1 MAARDTA
8 NALRTLVA
16 SARGVA
22 ANLPNLE
29 PQLHLLETCRDV
41 MDKSV
46 SLMQEA
52 KVAVEDPDNPDN
64 RQRLAQVCI

>member
-22 ANLPNLE
+22 ANLSDLE
-29 PQLHLLETCRDV
+29 AQTHLLDTCRDV

-46 SLMQEA
+46 NLMQEA
-52 KVAVEDPDNPDN
+52 KVAVEDSDNPNN
-64 RQRLAQVCI
+64 RQRLAQVR